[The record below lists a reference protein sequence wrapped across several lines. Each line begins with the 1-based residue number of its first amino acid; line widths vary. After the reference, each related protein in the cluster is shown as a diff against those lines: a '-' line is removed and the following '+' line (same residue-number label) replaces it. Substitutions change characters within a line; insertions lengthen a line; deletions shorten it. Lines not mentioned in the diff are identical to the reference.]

1 MKSRLFEDILHEKFD
16 NSDLTSL
23 CKAVSANLDT
33 YITHGDNESKKKL
46 ASDLRGNLNTSY
58 QKNDISLFK
67 DTLVKVDESF
77 ELDKDTSNIVKKF
90 LQSQQKDNNKNS
102 QEQQTKDTNG
112 PKTMNKLSIANIIA
126 ILGQFG
132 KNANIAS
139 LFPQTATNNAYA
151 ISYSKNGESLLL
163 YKTEDNTYALCVQKD
178 ATIKAAQVLSTGA
191 PNSKNARQTNAMNM
205 AQVPKNFIG
214 VLNDALAIQKKQP
227 LFNSDAEDENIKNFN
242 GILAALAAGKL
253 RESKETE
260 GSFKQADTVTKIA
273 ENANV
278 VPYTLNKATLDGIRR
293 DTEQIVKN
301 YARHPY
307 ADQVVKAMEDNMTGN
322 KYIKVGNQ
330 AYREAFEYYKKAAM
344 SILKT
349 LREADATVSLADL
362 RDVSDSKIKDGVNLV
377 DRIYKTPSNQKW
389 ESRDF
394 LDAVQAAREGD
405 QTAIGFLMYKHAPM
419 IINTYWRNFL
429 GPNPKMRKVRIEEDG
444 GLKSSILGWIGICLK
459 ALIKGGV
466 DITKKNGNERHKFS
480 TLEGF
485 DESKV
490 TGKPEN
496 AFASHFRMDVIEQA
510 KVYNTMNDANG
521 VSNADT
527 PVSMTDL
534 EFDNGRERTDGEDD
548 AFARE
553 GLEDS
558 VLDKLSKDDFLKN
571 WFDYAQDETL
581 NDGKKCTPAAALWK
595 LLTNPDATNL
605 KAVAEEMGVSRGTF
619 ETLVKKAISIMPQ
632 YDIEYGDLMSACDRY
647 GTAKIASYLA
657 H

>member
-1 MKSRLFEDILHEKFD
+1 MALTNFIMKGLLFETILHEQITVKDENLKKIYRFLLQKLHDDHEGNKNLYKKYCPD
-16 NSDLTSL
+16 NITDDDYYKLLINGIKSDLEQYSEEIL
-23 CKAVSANLDT
+23 PYLKAYEEEHGKEQPKQDPPKLDSKTLREIFLRSEDKLGNFKTTFFQGRVYNAVAFENNSKCFVVSANDASNVVYFT
-33 YITHGDNESKKKL
+33 FVKSKKDLNTYDLRTAQGKELQQKL
-46 ASDLRGNLNTSY
+46 AEELNLLNT
-58 QKNDISLFK
+58 
-67 DTLVKVDESF
+67 
-77 ELDKDTSNIVKKF
+77 KKQAV
-90 LQSQQKDNNKNS
+90 LTEINA
-102 QEQQTKDTNG
+102 
-112 PKTMNKLSIANIIA
+112 SIA
-126 ILGQFG
+126 QR
-132 KNANIAS
+132 
-139 LFPQTATNNAYA
+139 
-151 ISYSKNGESLLL
+151 SKNPILE
-163 YKTEDNTYALCVQKD
+163 QHKD
-178 ATIKAAQVLSTGA
+178 SDEPRTVIATINDCLKG
-191 PNSKNARQTNAMNM
+191 NM
-205 AQVPKNFIG
+205 SIYK
-214 VLNDALAIQKKQP
+214 LND
-227 LFNSDAEDENIKNFN
+227 NFN
-242 GILAALAAGKL
+242 KELAKAVG
-253 RESKETE
+253 T
-260 GSFKQADTVTKIA
+260 
-273 ENANV
+273 
-278 VPYTLNKATLDGIRR
+278 TLNI
-293 DTEQIVKN
+293 QKN

-330 AYREAFEYYKKAAM
+330 AYKEAFEYYKKAAM

-466 DITKKNGNERHKFS
+466 DITKKNGSERHKFS

-632 YDIEYGDLMSACDRY
+632 YDIEYSDLMSACDRY

>member
-1 MKSRLFEDILHEKFD
+1 MKSRLFEDILYEEYIKDKSLITPVQKIKNKGSSFNTKNKELYDLSTKIFSDFTQNDVESFKKDISELLKNKDYIKALGLD
-16 NSDLTSL
+16 N
-23 CKAVSANLDT
+23 
-33 YITHGDNESKKKL
+33 
-46 ASDLRGNLNTSY
+46 
-58 QKNDISLFK
+58 NDIKSLSK
-67 DTLVKVDESF
+67 YSSSENTNKP
-77 ELDKDTSNIVKKF
+77 
-90 LQSQQKDNNKNS
+90 QKEN
-102 QEQQTKDTNG
+102 TKETNG
-112 PKTMNKLSIANIIA
+112 LKTMNKLSVANIIA

-132 KNANIAS
+132 KNTNIAS

-151 ISYSKNGESLLL
+151 ISYSKNGESFLL
-163 YKTEDNTYALCVQKD
+163 YKTENNTYTLCIQKD
-178 ATIKAAQVLSTGA
+178 TTIKAGQILSTGA

-205 AQVPKNFIG
+205 AQVPKNFID
-214 VLNDALAIQKKQP
+214 VLNDTLAIQKRQP
-227 LFNSDAEDENIKNFN
+227 LFNPDAEDTDIKNFN

-253 RESKETE
+253 KESKETE
-260 GSFKQADTVTKIA
+260 GSFKQADAVTKIA
-273 ENANV
+273 ENANI
-278 VPYTLNKATLDGIRR
+278 VPYTLNKATLNGIQNE
-293 DTEQIVKN
+293 TEQIVKN

-307 ADQVVKAMEDNMTGN
+307 ADQVVQAMEDNMTGN

-330 AYREAFEYYKKAAM
+330 AYKEAFEYYKKAAM

-466 DITKKNGNERHKFS
+466 DITKKNGSERHKFS

-490 TGKPEN
+490 TGNPEN
-496 AFASHFRMDVIEQA
+496 AFASHFRLDVIEQA

-632 YDIEYGDLMSACDRY
+632 YDIEYSDLMSACDRY

>member
-1 MKSRLFEDILHEKFD
+1 MAEK
-16 NSDLTSL
+16 NY
-23 CKAVSANLDT
+23 
-33 YITHGDNESKKKL
+33 YIEP
-46 ASDLRGNLNTSY
+46 
-58 QKNDISLFK
+58 NDKIEFK
-67 DTLVKVDESF
+67 
-77 ELDKDTSNIVKKF
+77 
-90 LQSQQKDNNKNS
+90 
-102 QEQQTKDTNG
+102 
-112 PKTMNKLSIANIIA
+112 NIIA
-126 ILGQFG
+126 
-132 KNANIAS
+132 S
-139 LFPQTATNNAYA
+139 LQNFYN
-151 ISYSKNGESLLL
+151 
-163 YKTEDNTYALCVQKD
+163 KD
-178 ATIKAAQVLSTGA
+178 AKKINRSQVYNTVAYRNNNGDCISFSYDGKKVIIFHCAYSQLVQLKTNTTAINQRLLQDKFNIIAKEYPNAGSVIFNGA
-191 PNSKNARQTNAMNM
+191 YKSWEDKSVGITYNITQKLEKEPLTSSFYIYLKNNDSYGCSKGKDINKIIDDKTLEAE
-205 AQVPKNFIG
+205 F
-214 VLNDALAIQKKQP
+214 KKIIS
-227 LFNSDAEDENIKNFN
+227 NVENIKFKNYIIGN
-242 GILAALAAGKL
+242 VAQDALL
-253 RESKETE
+253 TL
-260 GSFKQADTVTKIA
+260 D
-273 ENANV
+273 
-278 VPYTLNKATLDGIRR
+278 LNKLENT
-293 DTEQIVKN
+293 VNKN
-301 YARHPY
+301 LSDFKKKYSQHPY
-307 ADQVVKAMEDNMTGN
+307 RDQIIQAAEENMKGN

-330 AYREAFEYYKKAAM
+330 AYKEAFEYYKKAAM

-548 AFARE
+548 TFARE

-632 YDIEYGDLMSACDRY
+632 YDIEYSDLMSACDRY